1 MVKTVTTEEAKE
13 LIRAAVK
20 LATGWETIL
29 WPSQGP
35 QPANQYCTVRLKDD
49 EPYQYDISEENIDVD
64 DNMLYNEI
72 QETIMEF
79 EIQAYGKGA
88 MDKLKSFIAKLKHDE
103 RFYGAINDP
112 DIEQKFK
119 NAPLWEY
126 MGLGGHDSVQDIST
140 PFMGATQPRATVTVY
155 MNALWQDKQPISEVD
170 SFDKVDITVE
180 SRNND
185 DRFLLEINK
194 NKVVGE

>member
-112 DIEQKFK
+112 DMEQKFK
-119 NAPLWEY
+119 DAPLWEY

>member
-88 MDKLKSFIAKLKHDE
+88 MDKLKLFIAKLKHDE

-155 MNALWQDKQPISEVD
+155 MNALWQDKQPKSEVD
-170 SFDKVDITVE
+170 SFDKVDISVE
-180 SRNND
+180 SINNNNK
-185 DRFLLEINK
+185 FVLEINK
-194 NKVVGE
+194 NQVGE

>member
-35 QPANQYCTVRLKDD
+35 QAANQYCTVRLKDD
-49 EPYQYDISEENIDVD
+49 LPYQYDISEENVD
-64 DNMLYNEI
+64 EDGNMIYDEI

-103 RFYGAINDP
+103 RFYGANDAA
-112 DIEQKFK
+112 DMEEKFK
-119 NAPLWEY
+119 DAPLWEY
-126 MGLGGHDSVQDIST
+126 MGLGGHDSVQDISM
-140 PFMGATQPRATVTVY
+140 PYMGAAQPRAIVTIY
-155 MNALWQDKQPISEVD
+155 MNALWQDKQPKSEVD
-170 SFDKVDITVE
+170 SFDKVDITTE
-180 SRNND
+180 SINNNNK
-185 DRFLLEINK
+185 FVLEINK
-194 NKVVGE
+194 KQEVGE

>member
-35 QPANQYCTVRLKDD
+35 QPANQYCTVRLKGD

-88 MDKLKSFIAKLKHDE
+88 MDKLKLFIAKLKHDE